1 MEAFERYPGEEE
13 KGLREGYHARAIAQ
27 GRAEERARLLRLA
40 ERRFDP
46 ETVAQLS
53 ELLVDADGAEKDPA
67 QAGD

>member
-1 MEAFERYPGEEE
+1 MATLMEARTREFEE
-13 KGLREGYHARAIAQ
+13 RAIAQ
-27 GRAEERARLLRLA
+27 SRDEERARLLRLA

-46 ETVAQLS
+46 EAVAQLS